1 MVQAALQRTYG
12 HSSELQR
19 KLQTVNKPTRNCT
32 NRKSIAFSFRKSEIK
47 KCRDNRMPN
56 RILLSSLHPLCYGY
70 ASARCASRAY
80 GCGVAT
86 TTGVA
91 CIIAW
96 IASSM
101 ALVSSGCIASAI
113 SVTTGAGEIAPSTIV
128 RSSAPKSFSEPAATQ
143 P

>member
-19 KLQTVNKPTRNCT
+19 KLQTVNKPTRNCA
-32 NRKSIAFSFRKSEIK
+32 NSESIAFSFGKSEIK
-47 KCRDNRMPN
+47 NAG
-56 RILLSSLHPLCYGY
+56 I
-70 ASARCASRAY
+70 ARCPIGPCHPCILFTLAVLLPGCTCLTY

-86 TTGVA
+86 ITGVA
-91 CIIAW
+91 CIISW
-96 IASSM
+96 MASSM

-113 SVTTGAGEIAPSTIV
+113 NVTTGAGEIASSTTV